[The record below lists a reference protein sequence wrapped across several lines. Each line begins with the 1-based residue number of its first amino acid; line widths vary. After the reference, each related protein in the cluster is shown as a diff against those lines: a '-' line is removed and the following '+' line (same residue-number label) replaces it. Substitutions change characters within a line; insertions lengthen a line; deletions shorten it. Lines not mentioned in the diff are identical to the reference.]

1 MIYGNRDPKGGAVLI
16 VDDVESNRLILGE
29 IIGSMGHCPVLAEGA
44 KEALSAIRQSP
55 PQLILTDISMPDMDG
70 YELCR
75 IVKGNETTK
84 HIPVIFISAFD
95 NPRAIVE
102 GLSYGGE
109 DYITKPFVPEVI
121 KARVDVHLRLDE
133 ARQELLEM
141 NRRLK
146 ASVDEQLRQMELEK
160 KNILFALA
168 NIAAQDSGSKEED
181 AERLGK
187 NCRILAQGMQLSPV
201 FGDKVSDDFI
211 ETVELAAP
219 LCDIGNIGVPKEL
232 LQKKEPLAR
241 EEQAAVQAHTTIGA
255 KLLSDLYVNHD
266 YNEFIG
272 ISADVIRHHHE
283 NWDGSGYPDGMKG
296 NEIPLA
302 AQIVA
307 TMARYTGLTGKG
319 GLRREDAL
327 AVMEQEAG
335 IKTNPEI
342 FGVCSKISRQL
353 C

>member
-1 MIYGNRDPKGGAVLI
+1 M
-16 VDDVESNRLILGE
+16 
-29 IIGSMGHCPVLAEGA
+29 
-44 KEALSAIRQSP
+44 
-55 PQLILTDISMPDMDG
+55 
-70 YELCR
+70 
-75 IVKGNETTK
+75 
-84 HIPVIFISAFD
+84 
-95 NPRAIVE
+95 
-102 GLSYGGE
+102 
-109 DYITKPFVPEVI
+109 
-121 KARVDVHLRLDE
+121 
-133 ARQELLEM
+133 
-141 NRRLK
+141 
-146 ASVDEQLRQMELEK
+146 
-160 KNILFALA
+160 
-168 NIAAQDSGSKEED
+168 
-181 AERLGK
+181 
-187 NCRILAQGMQLSPV
+187 
-201 FGDKVSDDFI
+201 
-211 ETVELAAP
+211 
-219 LCDIGNIGVPKEL
+219 
-232 LQKKEPLAR
+232 
-241 EEQAAVQAHTTIGA
+241 
-255 KLLSDLYVNHD
+255 NHD